1 MDFNIPQAL
10 LQISPGIVGIAF
22 SKLFDGDSRD
32 KPVNNTTIKYF
43 LFTVASYICTF
54 ITSSIVEIFF
64 KQLNLTKY
72 NMLMAIVFAFLLGI
86 LWPIYLRNIVVSL
99 TNKINK
105 ANNKNPIFLEEHLLE
120 KNTRDTKPHYLK
132 VFKEDKV
139 IASGWLTEYQDRENA
154 IRLQQ
159 SDEYPESEL
168 KEVCAI
174 VYLDKHTVIK
184 EYK

>member
-32 KPVNNTTIKYF
+32 EPVNNTTIKYF

-99 TNKINK
+99 TNKIVNCKNK
-105 ANNKNPIFLEEHLLE
+105 LHIFP
-120 KNTRDTKPHYLK
+120 NQ
-132 VFKEDKV
+132 
-139 IASGWLTEYQDRENA
+139 IA
-154 IRLQQ
+154 
-159 SDEYPESEL
+159 
-168 KEVCAI
+168 
-174 VYLDKHTVIK
+174 
-184 EYK
+184 